1 VSKAHVLGHSFGALI
16 ALQLAS
22 DEPHLVQSLVLVEP
36 APVGPFQVP
45 AFAELRQRFVGPAM
59 AAFSTGDLPAALD
72 SFMIGVCGHDYR
84 EVINQRLGSSFHED
98 VLRECGIFFK
108 DEIPAA
114 MQWQFGT
121 ADAASVRCAV
131 LVVEGEK
138 GRRSG
143 DLSRQVTDS
152 AVKLFPNAEI
162 ALIENT
168 NHMMPLQDP
177 DGLGRTVADFA
188 RRHAISE

>member
-1 VSKAHVLGHSFGALI
+1 
-16 ALQLAS
+16 
-22 DEPHLVQSLVLVEP
+22 
-36 APVGPFQVP
+36 
-45 AFAELRQRFVGPAM
+45 
-59 AAFSTGDLPAALD
+59 
-72 SFMIGVCGHDYR
+72 
-84 EVINQRLGSSFHED
+84 
-98 VLRECGIFFK
+98 
-108 DEIPAA
+108 
-114 MQWQFGT
+114 
-121 ADAASVRCAV
+121 V

-152 AVKLFPNAEI
+152 AVKLFPDAET

-188 RRHAISE
+188 RRHAVRNETPTVGN